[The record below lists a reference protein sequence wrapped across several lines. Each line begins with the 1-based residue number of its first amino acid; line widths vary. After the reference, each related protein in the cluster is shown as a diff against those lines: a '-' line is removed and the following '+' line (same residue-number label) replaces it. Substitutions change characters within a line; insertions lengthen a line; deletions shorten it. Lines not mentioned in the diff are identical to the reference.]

1 MIEITFTPEQR
12 RKIIAEANRRQSI
25 NERDGRRGRNG
36 GAEKG
41 DKALQWHILGCAGEY
56 AVAIALGCVDDLFKD
71 EVPFRGSTDLPGRI
85 DVKTRSKHYYDLL
98 VQKDEDPDKILV
110 LVTCQPKSPTRI
122 HGWVRAKT
130 AMKPEY
136 WKEWVPGRGCY
147 SFPQSKLAST
157 ETLL

>member
-1 MIEITFTPEQR
+1 MIEITFTDEQR
-12 RKIIAEANRRQSI
+12 KAIIAEANRRQSV

-36 GAEKG
+36 GAETG
-41 DKALQWHILGCAGEY
+41 DKALQWHILGCVGEY
-56 AVAIALGCVDDLFKD
+56 AVALATNQLDALFQEDIPL
-71 EVPFRGSTDLPGRI
+71 RGSADLPGRI

-122 HGWVRAKT
+122 HGWVRAST

-147 SFPQSKLAST
+147 SFPQSKLNSV
-157 ETLL
+157 ETIL